1 MFAFAVTVLSS
12 RAVSLAASATPL
24 SNDDFDNLTEN
35 SNEQNTSKNSDYRK
49 INQNVY
55 IASEQA
61 QAVKNFNNSL
71 QLTRN
76 YAVYAEKLNLTV
88 NQHVEGNV
96 CVNETSGL
104 DVFNSGIVV
113 ICKIILCFL
122 KHHIDCKKCKCNNN
136 NNRHNNR
143 YHNNGN
149 LAAVTLFIFLFSR
162 RF

>member
-1 MFAFAVTVLSS
+1 MAENNNNKKKKSNKGKVAFMFAFAVTVLSS

-76 YAVYAEKLNLTV
+76 YAVYAEKLNLTSSEV
-88 NQHVEGNV
+88 EFLNALYDYKQNNQ
-96 CVNETSGL
+96 VNEL
-104 DVFNSGIVV
+104 EE
-113 ICKIILCFL
+113 
-122 KHHIDCKKCKCNNN
+122 
-136 NNRHNNR
+136 NRS
-143 YHNNGN
+143 
-149 LAAVTLFIFLFSR
+149 LSKR
-162 RF
+162 R